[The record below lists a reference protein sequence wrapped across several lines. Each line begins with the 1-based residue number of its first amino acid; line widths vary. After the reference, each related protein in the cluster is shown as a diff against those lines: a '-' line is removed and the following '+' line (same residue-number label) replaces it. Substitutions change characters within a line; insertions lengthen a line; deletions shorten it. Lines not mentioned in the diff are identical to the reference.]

1 MTSLIPLYLKTLY
14 KDEPVFSKSK
24 VIYSVYENDFKE
36 DLGEDFMRKASLN
49 YIEDDQLEPFSK
61 ADCSSMHIGGI
72 MHADAV
78 VKCES
83 VDDEVNQKLDSCEK
97 PVLNHTNDQIA
108 DNYLNFY
115 NSLFDE
121 E

>member
-1 MTSLIPLYLKTLY
+1 M
-14 KDEPVFSKSK
+14 
-24 VIYSVYENDFKE
+24 IYSGYENDFKE
-36 DLGEDFMRKASLN
+36 NKGEDFMRKASLN

>member
-1 MTSLIPLYLKTLY
+1 MTKPENEGGFVSHLTELRKRLINSFIFLFIIFIICYF
-14 KDEPVFSKSK
+14 FSEY
-24 VIYSVYENDFKE
+24 IYGFLV
-36 DLGEDFMRKASLN
+36 
-49 YIEDDQLEPFSK
+49 EPFSK

-78 VKCES
+78 VKCDS

-97 PVLNHTNDQIA
+97 PILNHSNDQIA
-108 DNYLNFY
+108 DNYLDFY
-115 NSLFDE
+115 NSLLAE